1 MKIPFIALICLCLL
15 FTSCN
20 EDEPLD
26 LEGLEW
32 LQAEIADIQQS
43 SLAEYFYVNEAE
55 YKRDRVFI
63 IENCCPFCSSAP
75 AAVYSEEGEVLGR
88 IGDSITDDD
97 LKEVQLFWQPDDAA
111 CFQ

>member
-1 MKIPFIALICLCLL
+1 MKISLVTLICLCLL
-15 FTSCN
+15 FTSCQ

-43 SLAEYFYVNEAE
+43 SLAEYFYINEAE

-63 IENCCPFCSSAP
+63 IENCCPFCSTVVS
-75 AAVYSEEGEVLGR
+75 VYSEEGELLGY
-88 IGDSITDDD
+88 IGDSIATDQ
-97 LKEVQLFWQPDDAA
+97 LKDQRLFWQPEDAA